1 MFVKLTQGQIVLQN
15 IIQSNLPNIKIDP
28 IPN

>member
-28 IPN
+28 ILN